1 MKIKVCHIKI
11 KVRGRFTTLNLE
23 DGRGLKIND
32 IWSPKNKQQK
42 AKKIQN
48 KKEIKKSKIRNQGNK
63 KTSSTEN

>member
-1 MKIKVCHIKI
+1 MKI

-23 DGRGLKIND
+23 DGKGLKING

-48 KKEIKKSKIRNQGNK
+48 KKEIKKSKIRNQGNR
-63 KTSSTEN
+63 KTNSREN